1 MPEAPAATRRTGTGI
16 PAPRGRLA
24 DPPVLAVLAAC
35 AVILAC
41 RRAGAVTHPQ
51 FWAEDAYF
59 FAQAYTIGWSALLV
73 PFAGYLHTIPRLV
86 GEVAVLMN
94 PARGPAIFVAGSAA
108 VTLYVASRT
117 LSPRCPLPRWG
128 GACALAVVLVPD
140 TYEVLLNVVNLQW
153 VVGAGIVLLLVS
165 ADPRTPA
172 QRVHDV
178 GAGILMGLTGPF
190 SILLAPLFLWR
201 AWSRRTR
208 ASAGLAALVLACALL
223 QGYLV
228 HREPAIGG
236 PGPGDRVAARLF
248 LPAIGRRIGG
258 SLLLGALLP
267 TETRLLP
274 TAFVG
279 AATLA
284 GAAFLAFRRGPGR
297 PERLLLG
304 LAFFALLGAS
314 LYRTRYTL
322 YEFLEPLA
330 HARYVFLPQLIL
342 LWLLLCGRT
351 ANGIAG
357 RIAPLLF
364 AWAVLVNLPRYREPA
379 YLDLHWELYED
390 QIRAG
395 QPVVVPIN
403 PPGWV
408 MPLPAR
414 RP

>member
-1 MPEAPAATRRTGTGI
+1 MAADPAIPRRPGPGNP
-16 PAPRGRLA
+16 PAPGRLA
-24 DPPVLAVLAAC
+24 NPPVLAVLGAC
-35 AVILAC
+35 AAILAC

-73 PFAGYLHTIPRLV
+73 PFAGYLHTVLRLI
-86 GEVAVLMN
+86 GELAVLTS
-94 PARGPAIFVAGSAA
+94 PAHAPAVFVACSAA

-117 LSPRCPLPRWG
+117 LSPRCPLPRLG

-140 TYEVLLNVVNLQW
+140 TYEVLLTVVNLQW
-153 VVGAGIVLLLVS
+153 VVGAGLILLLVS
-165 ADPRTPA
+165 ADPRTPG
-172 QRVHDV
+172 QWVHDV
-178 GAGILMGLTGPF
+178 GAGILAGLTGPF

-208 ASAGLAALVLACALL
+208 GSAGLAALVLACALA

-228 HREPAIGG
+228 HREPGIGG
-236 PGPGDRVAARLF
+236 PAPGARVAAALF
-248 LPAIGRRIGG
+248 LPAIGRRVGG

-267 TETRLLP
+267 AATRLLP
-274 TAFVG
+274 TALMG
-279 AATLA
+279 AATIA
-284 GAAFLAFRRGPGR
+284 GAGFLAFRRGPLR

-304 LAFFALLGAS
+304 AAFFALLGAS

-322 YEFLEPLA
+322 DEFFLPLA
-330 HARYVFLPQLIL
+330 HARYVYLPQLIL
-342 LWLLLCGRT
+342 LWLLLGGWTAGGTTGRL
-351 ANGIAG
+351 
-357 RIAPLLF
+357 APLLF

-379 YLDLHWELYED
+379 YLDMHWTRYEG

-414 RP
+414 HP